1 MLLLY
6 AAADKCLYLHN
17 TPFYN
22 YTSSLLDVLELL
34 KVLIVS
40 SLVLLFFIVV
50 AMPHSMC
57 DLISQGMQGALTTDC
72 CSVTQ
77 SYLNLCDHM
86 DYSTTGFPCP
96 SLSPRV
102 CSNSFPLN

>member
-6 AAADKCLYLHN
+6 AAADKFLYLHN

-22 YTSSLLDVLELL
+22 YTSSLLDVSELL
-34 KVLIVS
+34 KILIVS

-57 DLISQGMQGALTTDC
+57 DLSSQGMQGALTTDC

-77 SYLNLCDHM
+77 SYLNLCDLT
-86 DYSTTGFPCP
+86 DGSTAGNPTQHLPELARTNGH
-96 SLSPRV
+96 
-102 CSNSFPLN
+102 